1 MSSTRS
7 SPSVSAFGRFCRLV
21 GLALEPSQVE
31 IVEHVFCGRRELLV
45 LLPRGNG
52 KSSLMAAVALWH
64 LLTTERAAVYVAAA
78 SREQASVLFDICR
91 TMATSHPD
99 IERRVEITRR
109 EIRAGDG
116 FVKVI
121 SSDAPKQHGLIPT
134 LAIVDELHAH
144 RDDELYLALR
154 TAMLKRPGA
163 QLVTISTAGTG
174 TDTPLGRLRQRAHA
188 LPDVTRDG
196 AIMHAIGP
204 SFAMLEWAL
213 PEDAPLE
220 AAVDANPASW
230 ITAEG
235 LAEQREAVPQIAFE
249 RFHCNRWV
257 ARIGSWLPAGA
268 WQACAGEPNLEDGER
283 VWIGVDVG
291 GSRADSAVVWRTEH
305 LRIGVEIFTGDD
317 AVLDVA
323 AFVPELAERYAI
335 QAAIFDPWRAGQM
348 AREWEQRGILAVVF
362 PQHDG
367 RMIPASQTLYDAI
380 VERRLVHPDD
390 PRLNRHV
397 AAAVARHSR
406 RGWRIDRAERGEN
419 IDGVVAMAMAVEIA
433 AARPEPVTLMG
444 WL

>member
-1 MSSTRS
+1 M
-7 SPSVSAFGRFCRLV
+7 
-21 GLALEPSQVE
+21 
-31 IVEHVFCGRRELLV
+31 
-45 LLPRGNG
+45 
-52 KSSLMAAVALWH
+52 
-64 LLTTERAAVYVAAA
+64 
-78 SREQASVLFDICR
+78 
-91 TMATSHPD
+91 
-99 IERRVEITRR
+99 
-109 EIRAGDG
+109 
-116 FVKVI
+116 
-121 SSDAPKQHGLIPT
+121 
-134 LAIVDELHAH
+134 
-144 RDDELYLALR
+144 
-154 TAMLKRPGA
+154 
-163 QLVTISTAGTG
+163 
-174 TDTPLGRLRQRAHA
+174 
-188 LPDVTRDG
+188 
-196 AIMHAIGP
+196 
-204 SFAMLEWAL
+204 
-213 PEDAPLE
+213 
-220 AAVDANPASW
+220 
-230 ITAEG
+230 
-235 LAEQREAVPQIAFE
+235 
-249 RFHCNRWV
+249 

-291 GSRADSAVVWRTEH
+291 GSRADSAVVWCTEH

-348 AREWEQRGILAVVF
+348 AREWEQRAILAVVL

-406 RGWRIDRAERGEN
+406 RGWRIDRAKRGEN